1 MSTFPSYIAVPPT
14 AMPNIVDGSPSSTYR
29 YNAGTSMAAAHVS
42 GVAALIVS
50 RFGDLKSPKNGKLN
64 PSWVA
69 NTLRKT
75 AVPRPCPEDPRCEGS
90 AEYNGFFGYGEVDA
104 LAAVTR

>member
-1 MSTFPSYIAVPPT
+1 
-14 AMPNIVDGSPSSTYR
+14 
-29 YNAGTSMAAAHVS
+29 MAAAHVT

-64 PSWVA
+64 PSWVQ

-75 AVPRPCPEDPRCEGS
+75 AVPTACPDDARCEGS
-90 AEYNGFFGYGEVDA
+90 AEYNGFFGYGEIDA

>member
-1 MSTFPSYIAVPPT
+1 
-14 AMPNIVDGSPSSTYR
+14 MPNIVDGSASSTYR

-50 RFGDLKSPKNGKLN
+50 RFGDLKSPENGKLN
-64 PSWVA
+64 PSRVE

-75 AVPRPCPEDPRCEGS
+75 AVPKPCPEDPRCEGS
-90 AEYNGFFGYGEVDA
+90 ANYNGFFGHGEVDA

>member
-1 MSTFPSYIAVPPT
+1 V
-14 AMPNIVDGSPSSTYR
+14 
-29 YNAGTSMAAAHVS
+29 
-42 GVAALIVS
+42 
-50 RFGDLKSPKNGKLN
+50 
-64 PSWVA
+64 

-75 AVPRPCPEDPRCEGS
+75 AVPKPCPEDPRCEGS

>member
-1 MSTFPSYIAVPPT
+1 
-14 AMPNIVDGSPSSTYR
+14 MPNIVDGSPSSTYR

-42 GVAALIVS
+42 GVASLIVS

-64 PSWVA
+64 PSWVE

-75 AVPRPCPEDPRCEGS
+75 AVPTPCPEDPRCEGS